1 LTSPSPSLSVAAS
14 GFLAKGGDF
23 AYDPFRIR
31 HNSRLFHFVE
41 GVIPLAIRH
50 DLVRW
55 VLLCTP
61 KRLLTRAAGRLFAH
75 PASRA
80 LIPWYVRHYSV
91 DLTDAARP
99 LRDYRSLLDL
109 FTREL
114 RPGTRPIAGEER
126 AVISPV
132 DGTIAAF
139 GSIEK
144 GTLIQAK
151 GMIYSVA
158 DLLGNRWSVA
168 PLEGGTWMT
177 FYLSPR
183 DYHRIHM
190 PLSGSPRRA
199 VRVPGTLY
207 PVNAL
212 GTASIPRLFA
222 QNERWITTFDTA
234 AGTMYLVE
242 IGSLIVGS
250 VRLTYAPE
258 LADAPAS
265 RNEWVDRSLDG
276 RPHLEKGEE
285 IGYFAFGS
293 TVILLFERGRVR
305 WLPHLKPG
313 SPVRM
318 GQAVGV
324 LSDEVRE
331 EDHR

>member
-1 LTSPSPSLSVAAS
+1 MP
-14 GFLAKGGDF
+14 
-23 AYDPFRIR
+23 IR
-31 HNSRLFHFVE
+31 HN
-41 GVIPLAIRH
+41 
-50 DLVRW
+50 LVRW
-55 VLLCTP
+55 ALLCTP
-61 KRLLTRAAGRLFAH
+61 KRLLTAAAGRLFAH
-75 PASRA
+75 PVSRP

-91 DLTDAARP
+91 DLTDASRP
-99 LRDYRSLLDL
+99 LHAYRSLLDL

-114 RPGTRPIAGEER
+114 RPGTRPIAAGEHT
-126 AVISPV
+126 VISPV
-132 DGTIAAF
+132 DGTVAAL

-151 GMIYSVA
+151 GMTYSVA
-158 DLLGNRWSVA
+158 DLLGNRWPVA
-168 PLEGGTWMT
+168 FLEGGSWMT
-177 FYLSPR
+177 IYLSPR

-190 PLSGSPRRA
+190 PLAGSPQRA

-207 PVNAL
+207 PVNTL

-258 LADAPAS
+258 LAEPPKS
-265 RNEWVDRSLDG
+265 RNAWVDRSLAG
-276 RPHLEKGEE
+276 RPPLEKGEE

-305 WLPHLKPG
+305 WLPHIKPG

-324 LSDEVRE
+324 LSGKDRE